1 MTQIISQIIQFL
13 QQGIAAVFKFPAA
26 RLDVVLRADRRRSSS
41 PTGRACR
48 FGRSSLLI
56 VVLAAIAYILYRAAL
71 VLWAAV
77 ESLFRAFVALLLAF
91 ISVLP
96 QIVIA
101 GLIAFAGGWIIH
113 SVNF

>member
-1 MTQIISQIIQFL
+1 MVQIINQIVQFL
-13 QQGIAAVFKFPAA
+13 QQGIAAVFRFLQLIWTWSFGQIIAVFQSNWQSLPVWKI
-26 RLDVVLRADRRRSSS
+26 VL
-41 PTGRACR
+41 
-48 FGRSSLLI
+48 LVI
-56 VVLAAIAYILYRAAL
+56 VIGAIAYILYKAAL
-71 VLWAAV
+71 VLWDAV
-77 ESLFRAFVALLLAF
+77 ESVFKAFVALLTAF